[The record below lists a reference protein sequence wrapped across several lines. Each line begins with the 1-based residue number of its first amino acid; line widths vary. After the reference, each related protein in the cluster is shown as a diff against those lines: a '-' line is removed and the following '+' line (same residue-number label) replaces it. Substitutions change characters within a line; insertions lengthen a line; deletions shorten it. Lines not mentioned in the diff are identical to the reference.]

1 MGKKNIDWGNLEFG
15 YLSRLFLLGV
25 FAAGL
30 LAGCAPKNAQ
40 PDTAQGAGADRQEM
54 VSEGMDSRNTDSSI
68 EKSLEES
75 STDWEKYWAE
85 QEERRWQEAAA
96 WYDALTEENFA
107 NAKTSD
113 QINIDVDWHQRTL
126 ILLGELPEVSVRIY
140 GEIYDGEMMILE
152 YQGQRRVFSKG
163 FLTPRA
169 VMPEFAAY
177 DYDGDGTEEVGMI
190 CYVVSGTGVAI
201 MDFSVFDSA
210 EEPFDTLRTMPY
222 GEVLQFCEEVSL
234 TYEEGLLRIEAGA
247 DSEEHD
253 LTGTAFSEMKI
264 QGLALG
270 DITRFSFGESGEVYC
285 DVGLAL
291 SLEDQATP
299 FFVAEFDSRY
309 SEGAVPWE
317 KNYFR
322 FRVHCDGAGEFWC
335 DGPELGSYELYKK
348 GA

>member
-1 MGKKNIDWGNLEFG
+1 MIGDVIDFGQEKYNNKKNRTSGKKEEPLGKKNINWGNLEFG

-40 PDTAQGAGADRQEM
+40 PDTAQGAGVDRQEM
-54 VSEGMDSRNTDSSI
+54 VSEGMDQGNTDSLI

-96 WYDALTEENFA
+96 WYDALTEEDFA
-107 NAKTSD
+107 NAKTPD
-113 QINIDVDWHQRTL
+113 QIDIDVDWHQRTL

-169 VMPEFAAY
+169 VMPEFA
-177 DYDGDGTEEVGMI
+177 
-190 CYVVSGTGVAI
+190 
-201 MDFSVFDSA
+201 
-210 EEPFDTLRTMPY
+210 
-222 GEVLQFCEEVSL
+222 VLQFCEEVSL
-234 TYEEGLLRIEAGA
+234 TYKEGLLRIEAGA

-270 DITRFSFGESGEVYC
+270 DITRFSLGESGEVYC
-285 DVGLAL
+285 DVALAL

-299 FFVAEFDSRY
+299 FFVAEFDSLY

-317 KNYFR
+317 KDYFR
-322 FRVHCDGAGEFWC
+322 FRVHCDVTGEFWC
-335 DGPELGSYELYKK
+335 DGPELGSYELYEK